1 MRPIDGYAEKAAMP
15 DRARERRKL
24 AAECLSTA
32 CQTPNASLRAI
43 LVGIAQRWLDQE
55 YNPAD
60 PDYGDRAVHQQVIR
74 TRLGRAR
81 QVEFKLDREIPE
93 PMSALLMELDVQR
106 PEMLSLSSAW
116 AKARE
121 SHAILR

>member
-1 MRPIDGYAEKAAMP
+1 
-15 DRARERRKL
+15 
-24 AAECLSTA
+24 
-32 CQTPNASLRAI
+32 